1 MSRLRIFDHASP
13 SPPRV
18 DTADG
23 AEIAWH
29 LSAAGVRF
37 ERWRAAVA
45 FAPDADPQAVIEAYR
60 RDIDRLMDENGYR
73 SVDVIRMLPDNPQK
87 AELRAKFLNEHIHTE
102 DEVRFFVEGAG
113 AFYLH
118 MRDEVHTVL
127 CESGD
132 LIGVPANTTHWFDMG
147 PLPRF
152 TAIRLF
158 TNPDGWVAR
167 FTGSDIAERFPKFG
181 E

>member
-1 MSRLRIFDHASP
+1 VSRLRILDHASP
-13 SPPRV
+13 SAPRV

-23 AEIAWH
+23 AEIARH

-45 FAPDADPQAVIEAYR
+45 FAPDAAPQAVIEAYR

-73 SVDVIRMLPDNPQK
+73 SVDVIRMLPDNPQR

-118 MRDEVHTVL
+118 MHDEVHTVL

-147 PLPRF
+147 PEPRF

-167 FTGSDIAERFPKFG
+167 FSGSDISERFPRLG